1 MLTQKYSSSPVTT
14 ESPSLEIS
22 LGQNGV
28 NWISRNSSNIGKLCF
43 VFSQPLFPENSSFVG
58 EIKTVIQL

>member
-22 LGQNGV
+22 LGQKGV
-28 NWISRNSSNIGKLCF
+28 NWICSNNIGKLCF
-43 VFSQPLFPENSSFVG
+43 VFSQPLFPENSLFVG
-58 EIKTVIQL
+58 KISNEVKTVL